1 MDSFVQLLG
10 GSIRGILSGFDRL
23 RLRGTKRLL
32 ASTRGLV
39 SYLWKRRIL
48 WKDFP
53 DHAEAVT
60 QALRQATEAQTAAAE
75 RPLVYVPSAAS
86 DKEALAK
93 QIAQRDGIRSGL
105 VCVLSS
111 VEVCSSFVLYR
122 NRGTRQVELRPQSR
136 KCLHYYHYRIDPEW
150 GWCHVRVQT
159 WFPFTLHVVVNGREW
174 LSRQLQTA
182 GIAYERR
189 DNCFVDVAD
198 MTQAQRLLDQQLR
211 TDWPA
216 KLNTLAAQ
224 AFPIEATAFATCPVP
239 YYWSVD
245 QSEWATDVLFQT
257 PAELAQWYPRW
268 VQHSLLHLHSG
279 DVLRFLGKRL
289 NSPGER
295 FRRGE
300 SEVTSDLKERFE
312 GVRVKHR
319 INGNSV
325 KMYDKQGSVLRIETT
340 INEPRDLKVYR
351 PKEGDEAGTK
361 DWRPLRKGIADLHR
375 RAEVSQQANDRYLQ
389 SLATVEA
396 TTPLG
401 ELLAPLG
408 KPVAWHGRRVRALNP
423 LVGEDAR
430 LLATIARGEFLLQ
443 GFRNRDLQPLL
454 FDKPPKDAA
463 ACRSRSAAVTRK
475 LRLLRAHGLIRK
487 LPRSHRYV
495 VTTRGQTVLTTIVAA
510 RQANAAKLT
519 AAA

>member
-1 MDSFVQLLG
+1 MNSFVQRLG
-10 GSIRGILSGFDRL
+10 ASIRGILSGFDRL
-23 RLRGTKRLL
+23 RLRGTKRWL
-32 ASTRGLV
+32 ATTRGLIG
-39 SYLWKRRIL
+39 YLWQRQIL

-53 DHAEAVT
+53 SHAEAVT
-60 QALRQATEAQTAAAE
+60 QALRRATETQTAAAG
-75 RPLVYVPSAAS
+75 RPLVYVSSAAS

-122 NRGTRQVELRPQSR
+122 NRGTRQVELRPQTR
-136 KCLHYYHYRIDPEW
+136 KCLHYYHYLIDPEW
-150 GWCHVRVQT
+150 GWCHVRVQS
-159 WFPFTLHVVVNGREW
+159 WFPFNMHVVVNGREW

-189 DNCFVDVAD
+189 DNCFINVAD
-198 MTQAQRLLDQQLR
+198 MTQAQRLLDQQLQ

-216 KLNTLAAQ
+216 KLNILAAR
-224 AFPIEATAFATCPVP
+224 AFPIEEACFATCPVP

-245 QSEWATDVLFQT
+245 QSEWATDVLFAS
-257 PAELAQWYPRW
+257 PAELARWYPRW
-268 VQHSLLHLHSG
+268 VQHGLLHLHSG
-279 DVLRFLGKRL
+279 DVMRFLGKRL
-289 NSPGER
+289 GSPGER

-319 INGNSV
+319 VNGNSV

-340 INEPRDLKVYR
+340 INEPRDIKVYR

-375 RAEVSQQANDRYLQ
+375 RAEVSQQANNRYLE
-389 SLATVEA
+389 SLATVAA

-408 KPVAWHGRRVRALNP
+408 KSVAWHGRRVRALNP

-430 LLATIARGEFLLQ
+430 LLETITRGEFLLH

-454 FDKPPKDAA
+454 FDKPAADAA
-463 ACRSRSAAVTRK
+463 ARRSRSAVVTRK

-487 LPRSHRYV
+487 VPRSHRYV
-495 VTTRGQTVLTTIVAA
+495 VTDRGQTILTTLAAA
-510 RQANAAKLT
+510 RQADANKLT
-519 AAA
+519 TAA